1 MVEEAPTLG
10 VVISEGVVEVVAVA
24 VEVEIATAEV
34 VVAATRGKLINLASV
49 CKAVFVSPSEAT

>member
-1 MVEEAPTLG
+1 VVEEAPTLG
-10 VVISEGVVEVVAVA
+10 VVISEGVVEVVA